1 MKITKGAAEPCPL
14 NCFKMIDYLEATK
27 QLQGKDKPF
36 LGHLHQE
43 AAYQS
48 GWNKY
53 LLNGCKSLEI
63 LHNKPASLIRIKGSL
78 AYFYQGHNFSF
89 TNRQFVEAMNYINDI
104 LHLNNFDALV
114 DLFEF
119 GQILEVEDLPRNFI
133 LNHRERPKSGLLLYE
148 NPKDRGNFRRW
159 EAPEIRLKMYDAG
172 KNIQQ
177 KQDKEM
183 QELIQAGGW
192 NPKGSHLKFEAH
204 YKKPEALLNKGR
216 GMMLADLVNPNWN
229 QTFRADLYNQYKRL
243 IPMGKIEFPDNKKDL
258 STSDLLMLTL
268 ADTNLNEGNTL
279 QEVKKMLFDRI
290 NAIPEEV
297 LTDADKKARKRQI
310 STLLQK
316 IKVTQESRWDLTEKL
331 KAALELD
338 EA

>member
-1 MKITKGAAEPCPL
+1 
-14 NCFKMIDYLEATK
+14 MIDYLEATK
-27 QLQGKDKPF
+27 QLKPKDKPF

-43 AAYQS
+43 ASYQS
-48 GWNKY
+48 GWDKY
-53 LLNGCKSLEI
+53 LLNGCKSIEVW
-63 LHNKPASLIRIKGSL
+63 HNEPASLIRIKGSL

-89 TNRQFVEAMNYINDI
+89 TNRQFVEATNYVNDI
-104 LHLNNFDALV
+104 LHLNCFDSLL
-114 DLFEF
+114 DLFEY
-119 GQILEVEDLPRNFI
+119 GRILEVEDLPRNFI

-192 NPKGSHLKFEAH
+192 NPKGNNLKFEAH

>member
-1 MKITKGAAEPCPL
+1 
-14 NCFKMIDYLEATK
+14 MIDYLEATK

-53 LLNGCKSLEI
+53 LLNGCKCLEI

-159 EAPEIRLKMYDAG
+159 ESPGIRLKMYNAG

-177 KQDKEM
+177 KQDQKM
-183 QELIQAGGW
+183 QELIRAGGW
-192 NPKGSHLKFEAH
+192 NPKGNYLKFEAH

-216 GMMLADLVNPNWN
+216 GMMLADLVNPNFN
-229 QTFRADLYNQYKRL
+229 KIFQTNLYNQYSRL
-243 IPMGKIEFPDNKKDL
+243 MPMGKIKLPDNKKNL
-258 STSDLLMLTL
+258 TTQDLLMIVL
-268 ADTNLNEGNTL
+268 ADVNLQEGNTL
-279 QEVKKMLFDRI
+279 QEMKKLLFDRI
-290 NAIPEEV
+290 NAISEDV
-297 LTDADKKARKRQI
+297 LTEADKKARKRQI
-310 STLLQK
+310 SVLLGK
-316 IKVTQESRWDLTEKL
+316 IQTTPESRWDLSAKL
-331 KAALELD
+331 KAALDLE